1 MTRSSPLL
9 GVVSLLALAAAGP
22 ARADYFYLW
31 SADTPTAL
39 SDHSG
44 MQVNLT
50 PGGTAV
56 PTGPVTGTQSV
67 VAASL
72 STFVNPGVTGTDTF
86 SQGQR
91 LALGLQVTDGTDS
104 EKVSFH
110 LGVSGSL
117 SAGGASQ
124 LVYSFLDGL
133 TRDLTV
139 NGHQYLVT
147 LDPSIGSPGRVTATI
162 ALGAPAGGTT
172 GGGSSGGG
180 STGGSTSTPPSN
192 APEPS
197 GLVLAALGTASLT
210 PWCRGL
216 WGRLRTARRSA

>member
-1 MTRSSPLL
+1 MTRPSPLL
-9 GVVSLLALAAAGP
+9 GVASLLALAVAGP

-31 SADTPTAL
+31 SADTPTAF

-44 MQVNLT
+44 MHVTLS
-50 PGGTAV
+50 GGNTV
-56 PTGPVTGTQSV
+56 PAGPVSGTQSGV

-72 STFVNPGVTGTDTF
+72 STFVNAGVTGTDTF

-91 LALGLQVTDGTDS
+91 LALGLQVTDGADA
-104 EKVSFH
+104 EKVSFS

-117 SAGGASQ
+117 TAGDASR
-124 LVYSFLDGL
+124 LVYTFLDGL

-147 LDPSIGSPGRVTATI
+147 LDPTLTSSGQITATI
-162 ALGAPAGGTT
+162 ALGTEA
-172 GGGSSGGG
+172 GG
-180 STGGSTSTPPSN
+180 STGGSTSVPPSN

-197 GLVLAALGTASLT
+197 ALVLAGLGTASLT

-216 WGRLRTARRSA
+216 RERFRAARRSA

>member
-1 MTRSSPLL
+1 MTHSLPALL
-9 GVVSLLALAAAGP
+9 AGGLLALAAASGP
-22 ARADYFYLW
+22 ARADYFFLW
-31 SADTPTAL
+31 SADTPTAF

-44 MQVNLT
+44 MQANLT
-50 PGGTAV
+50 AGGTAV
-56 PTGPVTGTQSV
+56 PTGPVSGTQSL
-67 VAASL
+67 VAATL

-147 LDPSIGSPGRVTATI
+147 LDPSITSSGKITATI
-162 ALGAPAGGTT
+162 ALGTPAGGTT
-172 GGGSSGGG
+172 GGGTIGG
-180 STGGSTSTPPSN
+180 STGTPPSN
-192 APEPS
+192 APEPTA
-197 GLVLAALGTASLT
+197 LVLAALGVTSLT
-210 PWCRGL
+210 PWCRKL
-216 WGRLRTARRSA
+216 WGRFGTARPVA